1 MSSFIEF
8 QAIVL
13 DKLCSLEIR
22 LGNIEEVLGIS
33 SSENTEIIEESAE
46 TVENPDE
53 SGLKKEFKDF
63 QSELSEI
70 KSLFSSE
77 F

>member
-13 DKLCSLEIR
+13 DKLCSLENR

-46 TVENPDE
+46 TVKNTDEN
-53 SGLKKEFKDF
+53 GLKKEFKDF